1 MADYTETLKTCMED
15 AGMNQDAVA
24 KAIEL
29 YETDAHDEL
38 VRFLR
43 LQRCGLVEEMHE
55 SQRRVDR
62 MDYLIR
68 QSKNNNS
75 LKG

>member
-1 MADYTETLKTCMED
+1 MEDYASTLKDCMED
-15 AGMNQDAVA
+15 AGMSQDAVS

-29 YETDAHDEL
+29 YKSEARDEL

-43 LQRCGLVEEMHE
+43 LQRCELVEEMHE

-68 QSKNNNS
+68 QSKNNGS

>member
-1 MADYTETLKTCMED
+1 MADYTETLKNCMKD
-15 AGMNQDAVA
+15 AGMSQEAVT

-29 YETDAHDEL
+29 YQRDARDEL

-43 LQRCGLVEEMHE
+43 LQRCELVEEMHE

-62 MDYLIR
+62 MDYVIR
-68 QSKNNNS
+68 QSKTN
-75 LKG
+75 

>member
-1 MADYTETLKTCMED
+1 MTDYTETLKNCMED
-15 AGMNQDAVA
+15 AGMSHEAVT

-29 YETDAHDEL
+29 YQRDARDEL
-38 VRFLR
+38 VWFLR
-43 LQRCGLVEEMHE
+43 LQRCELVEEMHE

-68 QSKNNNS
+68 QSKTN
-75 LKG
+75 

>member
-1 MADYTETLKTCMED
+1 MVDYTETLKNCMED
-15 AGMNQDAVA
+15 AGMSHEAVT

-29 YETDAHDEL
+29 YQRDARDEL

-43 LQRCGLVEEMHE
+43 LQRCELVEEMHE

-68 QSKNNNS
+68 QSKTID
-75 LKG
+75 L

>member
-1 MADYTETLKTCMED
+1 MNDYTETLKNCMED
-15 AGMNQDAVA
+15 AGMSHEAVT

-29 YETDAHDEL
+29 YQRDARDEL

-43 LQRCGLVEEMHE
+43 LQRCELVEEMHE

-68 QSKNNNS
+68 QSKTN
-75 LKG
+75 

>member
-1 MADYTETLKTCMED
+1 MTDYTETLKNCMED
-15 AGMNQDAVA
+15 AGMSHEAVT

-29 YETDAHDEL
+29 YQRDARDEL

-43 LQRCGLVEEMHE
+43 LQRCELVEEMHE

-62 MDYLIR
+62 KDYLIR
-68 QSKNNNS
+68 QSKTN
-75 LKG
+75 

>member
-1 MADYTETLKTCMED
+1 MTDYTETLKNCMED
-15 AGMNQDAVA
+15 AGMSHEAVT

-29 YETDAHDEL
+29 YQRDARNEL

-43 LQRCGLVEEMHE
+43 LQRCELVEEMHE

-68 QSKNNNS
+68 QSKTN
-75 LKG
+75 

>member
-1 MADYTETLKTCMED
+1 MADYASTLKACMED
-15 AGMNQDAVA
+15 AGMSQDAVI

-29 YETDAHDEL
+29 YKSEARDEL

-43 LQRCGLVEEMHE
+43 LQRCELVEEMHE

-68 QSKNNNS
+68 QSKNNGS

>member
-1 MADYTETLKTCMED
+1 MTDYTETLKNCMED
-15 AGMNQDAVA
+15 AGMSHEAVT

-29 YETDAHDEL
+29 YQRDAQDEL

-43 LQRCGLVEEMHE
+43 LQRCELVEEMHE

-68 QSKNNNS
+68 QSKTN
-75 LKG
+75 

>member
-1 MADYTETLKTCMED
+1 MVDYTETLKNCMED
-15 AGMNQDAVA
+15 AGMSQDAVA
-24 KAIEL
+24 KAITL
-29 YETDAHDEL
+29 YQCDAREEL

-43 LQRCGLVEEMHE
+43 LRRCELVEEMHE

-68 QSKNNNS
+68 QSKTID
-75 LKG
+75 L

>member
-1 MADYTETLKTCMED
+1 MVDNASTLKACMED
-15 AGMNQDAVA
+15 AGIRQDAIT

-29 YETDAHDEL
+29 YESDAHDEL

-43 LQRCGLVEEMHE
+43 IQRCELVDEMHE

-68 QSKNNNS
+68 QSK
-75 LKG
+75 K

>member
-1 MADYTETLKTCMED
+1 MADYTKTLKSCMED
-15 AGMNQDAVA
+15 AGISQDAVT

-29 YETDAHDEL
+29 YERDARNEL

-43 LQRCGLVEEMHE
+43 LQRCELVEKMHE

-68 QSKNNNS
+68 QSKNI
-75 LKG
+75 

>member
-1 MADYTETLKTCMED
+1 MADYIETMKSCMED
-15 AGMNQDAVA
+15 AGLNQDAVT
-24 KAIEL
+24 KAIEI
-29 YETDAHDEL
+29 YESDARDEL

-43 LQRCGLVEEMHE
+43 LQRCELVEEMHE

-62 MDYLIR
+62 LDFLIR
-68 QSKNNNS
+68 QSKNNGS

>member
-1 MADYTETLKTCMED
+1 MTDYIEILKNCMED
-15 AGMNQDAVA
+15 AGMSHEAVT

-29 YETDAHDEL
+29 YQRDARDEL

-43 LQRCGLVEEMHE
+43 LQRCELVEEMHE

-68 QSKNNNS
+68 QSKTN
-75 LKG
+75 

>member
-1 MADYTETLKTCMED
+1 MADYTETLKNCMKD
-15 AGMNQDAVA
+15 AGMSQEAVT

-29 YETDAHDEL
+29 YQCDAREEL

-43 LQRCGLVEEMHE
+43 LRRCELVEEMHE

-68 QSKNNNS
+68 QSKTN
-75 LKG
+75 

>member
-1 MADYTETLKTCMED
+1 MADYTETLKNCMKD
-15 AGMNQDAVA
+15 AGMSQEAVT

-29 YETDAHDEL
+29 YQRDARDEL

-43 LQRCGLVEEMHE
+43 LQRCELVEEMHE

-68 QSKNNNS
+68 QSKTN
-75 LKG
+75 

>member
-1 MADYTETLKTCMED
+1 MSH
-15 AGMNQDAVA
+15 DAVT
-24 KAIEL
+24 KAIVL
-29 YETDAHDEL
+29 YESDAHDEL

-43 LQRCGLVEEMHE
+43 LQRCALVEEMHE

-68 QSKNNNS
+68 QSKKN
-75 LKG
+75 

>member
-1 MADYTETLKTCMED
+1 MADYTETLKNCMKD
-15 AGMNQDAVA
+15 AGMSQEAVT

-29 YETDAHDEL
+29 YQRDARDEL

-43 LQRCGLVEEMHE
+43 LQRCELVKEMHE

-68 QSKNNNS
+68 QSKTN
-75 LKG
+75 

>member
-1 MADYTETLKTCMED
+1 MIMADYKETLKACMED
-15 AGMNQDAVA
+15 PGMSHDAVT
-24 KAIEL
+24 KAIVL
-29 YETDAHDEL
+29 YESDAHDEL

-43 LQRCGLVEEMHE
+43 LQRCELVEEMHE

-68 QSKNNNS
+68 QSKKN
-75 LKG
+75 

>member
-1 MADYTETLKTCMED
+1 MTDYTETLKNCMED
-15 AGMNQDAVA
+15 AGMSHEAVT

-29 YETDAHDEL
+29 YQRDARDEL

-43 LQRCGLVEEMHE
+43 LQRCELVEEMHE
-55 SQRRVDR
+55 SQCRVDR

-68 QSKNNNS
+68 QSKTH
-75 LKG
+75 

>member
-1 MADYTETLKTCMED
+1 MADYTETLKNCMED
-15 AGMNQDAVA
+15 AGMSHEAVT

-29 YETDAHDEL
+29 YQRDARDEL

-43 LQRCGLVEEMHE
+43 LQRCELVEEMHE

-68 QSKNNNS
+68 QSITN
-75 LKG
+75 

>member
-1 MADYTETLKTCMED
+1 MTDYTETLKNCMED
-15 AGMNQDAVA
+15 AGMSHEAVT

-29 YETDAHDEL
+29 YQRNARDEL

-43 LQRCGLVEEMHE
+43 LQRCELVEEMHE

-68 QSKNNNS
+68 QSKTID
-75 LKG
+75 L

>member
-1 MADYTETLKTCMED
+1 MADYTDMLKTCMED
-15 AGMNQDAVA
+15 AGVSRDAVT

-29 YETDAHDEL
+29 YQSDARGEL

-43 LQRCGLVEEMHE
+43 LKRCELVEEMHE

-68 QSKNNNS
+68 QSKNS
-75 LKG
+75 

>member
-1 MADYTETLKTCMED
+1 MTDYKETLKACMED
-15 AGMNQDAVA
+15 VGMSQNVIA
-24 KAIEL
+24 KAIVL
-29 YETDAHDEL
+29 YENDAHDEL

-43 LQRCGLVEEMHE
+43 FQRCELVEEMHE

-68 QSKNNNS
+68 HSKNN
-75 LKG
+75 

>member
-1 MADYTETLKTCMED
+1 MTDYTDTLKNCMED
-15 AGMNQDAVA
+15 AGMSHEAVT

-29 YETDAHDEL
+29 YQRDARDEL

-43 LQRCGLVEEMHE
+43 LQRCELVEEMHE

-68 QSKNNNS
+68 QSKTN
-75 LKG
+75 

>member
-1 MADYTETLKTCMED
+1 MSDYTNTLKTCMED
-15 AGMNQDAVA
+15 AGMSQDAVT
-24 KAIEL
+24 KAMEL
-29 YETDAHDEL
+29 YQSDARDEL

-43 LQRCGLVEEMHE
+43 LQRCELVEEMHE

-68 QSKNNNS
+68 QSKNI
-75 LKG
+75 

>member
-1 MADYTETLKTCMED
+1 MTDYTETLKNCMED
-15 AGMNQDAVA
+15 AGMSHEAVT

-29 YETDAHDEL
+29 YQRDARDEL

-43 LQRCGLVEEMHE
+43 LQRCELVEEMHE
-55 SQRRVDR
+55 NQRRVDR

-68 QSKNNNS
+68 QSKTID
-75 LKG
+75 L

>member
-1 MADYTETLKTCMED
+1 MVDYTETLKNCMED
-15 AGMNQDAVA
+15 AGMSHEAVT

-29 YETDAHDEL
+29 YQRDAGDEL

-43 LQRCGLVEEMHE
+43 LQRCELVEEMHE

-68 QSKNNNS
+68 QSKTID
-75 LKG
+75 L

>member
-1 MADYTETLKTCMED
+1 MVDYTDTLKTCMKY
-15 AGMNQDAVA
+15 AGVSQDAVT

-29 YETDAHDEL
+29 YQSDARDEL

-43 LQRCGLVEEMHE
+43 LKRCELVEEMHE
-55 SQRRVDR
+55 SQRRADR

-68 QSKNNNS
+68 QSKNS
-75 LKG
+75 

>member
-1 MADYTETLKTCMED
+1 MADYASTLRACMED
-15 AGMNQDAVA
+15 AGMSLDAVA
-24 KAIEL
+24 KAVEL
-29 YETDAHDEL
+29 YRNDAQDEL

-43 LQRCGLVEEMHE
+43 LQRCALVEEMHE

-68 QSKNNNS
+68 QSKSN
-75 LKG
+75 